1 MRFTIDD
8 KQLQLMD
15 VSEKNY
21 VENRL
26 LKMFL
31 TAVEVLMG

>member
-8 KQLQLMD
+8 KHFIEWI
-15 VSEKNY
+15 SEKKLHIK
-21 VENRL
+21 RL

-31 TAVEVLMG
+31 TEDEVVMG